1 MENVNFELYKVFYY
15 VAKHKN
21 LTRAAEELFISQPAI
36 TQSIKKLEE
45 QIGYTLFYRT
55 KHGMNLT
62 KEGEILLDYL
72 KNPIE
77 CLLSGKSKIEELLDE
92 KNMIIRLGGGTTVLQ
107 HNLLGPLQK
116 FRNGHPQ
123 IQFIIKHDITKK
135 LLEMLA
141 SDQLDLIILTSLV
154 PTTEEILFI
163 PIEEMHDRFVASI
176 KEFGNYQEK
185 IFSMKEINTLPLVLQ
200 EGSSSTRAFL
210 DSIAAS
216 ERVVLNATY
225 ELVSYGLVLEFVK
238 TGLGVG
244 FINTNRI
251 DKDIK
256 SKKLF
261 ELKTNF
267 EIPARHVYVAIHKK
281 NSNNRLLQEFIRYLK
296 KES

>member
-72 KNPIE
+72 KVPIE
-77 CLLSGKSKIEELLDE
+77 CLQSGKRKIEELFEE
-92 KNMIIRLGGGTTVLQ
+92 KNIIIRFGGGTTVLQ

-116 FRNGHPQ
+116 FRSHHTQ
-123 IQFIIKHDITKK
+123 IQFLIKHDISKK
-135 LLEMLA
+135 LLEMLVN
-141 SDQLDLIILTSLV
+141 DQLDLVILTSLV
-154 PTTEEILFI
+154 PTSEDILFI
-163 PIEEMHDRFVASI
+163 PIEEMHDRFVASMQ
-176 KEFGNYQEK
+176 EFGDFKNK
-185 IFSMKEINTLPLVLQ
+185 IFSMKELNTLPLILQ
-200 EGSSSTRAFL
+200 ESSSSTRAFL
-210 DSIAAS
+210 DGIAS
-216 ERVVLNATY
+216 NERVILNATY

-238 TGLGVG
+238 AGLGVG

-251 DKDIK
+251 DKEIK
-256 SKKLF
+256 SKTLF
-261 ELKTNF
+261 ELKTDF
-267 EIPARHVYVAIHKK
+267 EIPSRHVYVAIHKK
-281 NSNNRLLQEFIRYLK
+281 NANNKLLQEFIRYLK

>member
-72 KNPIE
+72 KDPIE
-77 CLLSGKSKIEELLDE
+77 CLQKGKSRIEEIFEE

-116 FRNGHPQ
+116 FRNRHKQ

-135 LLEMLA
+135 LLEMLVN
-141 SDQLDLIILTSLV
+141 DQLDLIILTSLV

-176 KEFGNYQEK
+176 KEFGDYQEK
-185 IFSMKEINTLPLVLQ
+185 IFSMKDLNTLPLVLQ
-200 EGSSSTRAFL
+200 ENSSSTRSFL
-210 DSIAAS
+210 DSIASS

-251 DKDIK
+251 DKEIK

-261 ELKTNF
+261 ELKTVF
-267 EIPARHVYVAIHKK
+267 EIPSRHVYVAIHKK
-281 NSNNRLLQEFIRYLK
+281 NNNNKLLQEFIRYLK

>member
-72 KNPIE
+72 KDPIE
-77 CLLSGKSKIEELLDE
+77 CLQKGKSRIEEIFEE

-116 FRNGHPQ
+116 FRNRHKQ

-135 LLEMLA
+135 LLEMLIN
-141 SDQLDLIILTSLV
+141 DQLDLIILTSLV

-176 KEFGNYQEK
+176 KEFGDYQEK
-185 IFSMKEINTLPLVLQ
+185 IFSMKDLNTLPLVLQ
-200 EGSSSTRAFL
+200 ENSSSTRAFL
-210 DSIAAS
+210 DSIVSS

-251 DKDIK
+251 DKEIK

-261 ELKTNF
+261 ELKTDF
-267 EIPARHVYVAIHKK
+267 EIPSRHVYVAIHKK
-281 NSNNRLLQEFIRYLK
+281 NNNNKLLQEFIRYLK

>member
-1 MENVNFELYKVFYY
+1 MENVNFELYKVFYH

-45 QIGYTLFYRT
+45 QIGYSLFYRT

-77 CLLSGKSKIEELLDE
+77 CLQSGKSKIEELLDE

-116 FRNGHPQ
+116 FRNRHTQ
-123 IQFIIKHDITKK
+123 IQFIIKHDISKK
-135 LLEMLA
+135 LLEMLVN
-141 SDQLDLIILTSLV
+141 DQLDLVILTSLV
-154 PTTEEILFI
+154 PTTEDILFI

-176 KEFGNYQEK
+176 KDFGNDQETV
-185 IFSMKEINTLPLVLQ
+185 FSMKDLNKLPLVLQ
-200 EGSSSTRAFL
+200 ESSSSTRAFL
-210 DSIAAS
+210 DSIAAN

-238 TGLGVG
+238 AGLGVG

-251 DKDIK
+251 DKEIK
-256 SKKLF
+256 TKKLF
-261 ELKTNF
+261 ELKTDF
-267 EIPARHVYVAIHKK
+267 EIPSRHVYVAIHKK
-281 NSNNRLLQEFIRYLK
+281 NTNNKLLQEFIQYLK